1 MLIAAFIF
9 VISVAATIQFAMSS
23 WRAGLMHTTSQVVIR
38 EPYLLNAK
46 GFKEVVAYEDVCP
59 DLARD
64 PGASLGGV
72 RLYYAFLE
80 ALRQLGVS
88 SWTTSEMALCTRYA
102 TVVLSQRFERNQILL
117 ADVRSY

>member
-9 VISVAATIQFAMSS
+9 VISVAATIQFGISS
-23 WRAGLMHTTSQVVIR
+23 WRAGLMHATSQGIIR

-46 GFKEVVAYEDVCP
+46 GFKEVAAYEDVCP
-59 DLARD
+59 DLAHD
-64 PGASLGGV
+64 PGASLGPV

-80 ALRQLGVS
+80 ALSQLGLGR
-88 SWTTSEMALCTRYA
+88 WTTSEMALCTRYA
-102 TVVLSQRFERNQILL
+102 SVVLSQRFERNQVLL